1 MCGSSEAHCS
11 PKKGCQLAYGTCSLE
26 IVAKPQVSTDGK
38 CGNGSGITCKESPFG
53 NCCSKYGACGSS
65 PLYCSRN
72 AGCQED
78 SGICVEAGGA
88 EMEVISID
96 GRCGYEVSR
105 TCLGSRWGDCCSG
118 YGWCGR
124 KENHCDVNYGCQSG
138 FGTCG

>member
-1 MCGSSEAHCS
+1 MANAATAQVLPVKNLLSEIAAPSTAHVDRRRC
-11 PKKGCQLAYGTCSLE
+11 
-26 IVAKPQVSTDGK
+26 IVHATLD
-38 CGNGSGITCKESPFG
+38 
-53 NCCSKYGACGSS
+53 
-65 PLYCSRN
+65 
-72 AGCQED
+72 QED